1 MSKSIQCT
9 RKIFEKF
16 FCCCCWLDEKLSHVA
31 FFKQYKIFCDCFEIF
46 SGFFFYFPEL
56 NWMENATGIKINS
69 KMLGWKLLLIEIYF
83 LSIKWCF
90 FLIKR
95 IYDFSFFSDF
105 FFAYMKSRKMKKKK
119 KRKLFAPSLVRIGPK
134 LIRFVEKNL

>member
-16 FCCCCWLDEKLSHVA
+16 FFVVVGCMKSCLMSH
-31 FFKQYKIFCDCFEIF
+31 F
-46 SGFFFYFPEL
+46 SNNTKYFVIVSKYFLFFFFYFSEL

-69 KMLGWKLLLIEIYF
+69 KMLGWKFLLIEIYF
-83 LSIKWCF
+83 FIYKMMF

-119 KRKLFAPSLVRIGPK
+119 KRKLFAQSLVRIGPK